1 MIDHDYDDDDDN
13 DVVADEDEDADAAD
27 DDDQASD
34 VYEIQSMQLFHYH
47 FSFLI
52 SRIHP
57 KSLMIVKESSDV
69 QLKMT
74 ASYWAKLMIMITIMI
89 MLKMVMLIMMMN
101 EQVSSW
107 RWSPNFGADEY
118 DDDHVEDG
126 DNDDDDHDDY
136 NDNDDDRAGVQLKMT
151 AFYWGK
157 FDLWSLDQKITP
169 HS

>member
-1 MIDHDYDDDDDN
+1 
-13 DVVADEDEDADAAD
+13 
-27 DDDQASD
+27 
-34 VYEIQSMQLFHYH
+34 MQLFHYH

-57 KSLMIVKESSDV
+57 KSLMIVKESSGV

-101 EQVSSW
+101 EQVS
-107 RWSPNFGADEY
+107 PNFGADEY

-136 NDNDDDRAGVQLKMT
+136 NDDDDDDDDRAGVQLKMT

-157 FDLWSLDQKITP
+157 FGL
-169 HS
+169 